1 MNRWTKITIGDVAS
15 YQAGA
20 LVKALETKAKYSD
33 EQENPV
39 EVAISRITARI
50 RSDVKSGGFSVDKDC
65 EKIPAEL
72 SPEAI
77 ALIVE
82 FSKQRIMQ
90 RLSDDERNLANAARE
105 RLDKIATGKIKP
117 SLPDNPEAAA
127 ESVQSS
133 GGCVLVRPAMGVP
146 KKSDFNGL

>member
-50 RSDVKSGGFSVDKDC
+50 RSDVKIGRASC
-65 EKIPAEL
+65 
-72 SPEAI
+72 
-77 ALIVE
+77 
-82 FSKQRIMQ
+82 R
-90 RLSDDERNLANAARE
+90 AR
-105 RLDKIATGKIKP
+105 G
-117 SLPDNPEAAA
+117 
-127 ESVQSS
+127 
-133 GGCVLVRPAMGVP
+133 
-146 KKSDFNGL
+146 